1 MSGMR
6 RRFRGGLGLRL
17 LPESTAIEKR
27 IEMYSPGQNATRDAV
42 ESTGYTNPSLPLP
55 DPPLLP

>member
-1 MSGMR
+1 MR
-6 RRFRGGLGLRL
+6 RRFREGLGLRL
-17 LPESTAIEKR
+17 LPGSRAMESRT
-27 IEMYSPGQNATRDAV
+27 EMYSPGQNATRDAV